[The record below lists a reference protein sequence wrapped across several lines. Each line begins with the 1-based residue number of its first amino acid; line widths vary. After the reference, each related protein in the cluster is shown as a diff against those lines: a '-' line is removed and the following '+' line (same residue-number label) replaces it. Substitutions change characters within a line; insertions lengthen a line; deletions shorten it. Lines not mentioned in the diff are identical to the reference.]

1 MRELIRNYKQFDE
14 FIRVQLFVLFIV
26 TLSWSLVLP
35 IVTKLQGILWTTSMI
50 SAYLILHKLSVF
62 IMPYFKKVSLK
73 SSYKTLI
80 ILDIIYMLSMFI
92 YFIDINTFIYVE
104 AILVVIYGLSVNIFG
119 INYSMYVMKK
129 YDSEVFKDT
138 QYLEQI
144 AMACAGIIGY
154 LIVIIVG
161 EITKD
166 MGMSIKF
173 FMVFI
178 LFNLIVQFYN
188 YNKHWKQLKEG
199 KN

>member
-62 IMPYFKKVSLK
+62 IMPYFKEVSLK
-73 SSYKTLI
+73 NSYKILI

-92 YFIDINTFIYVE
+92 YFIDVNIFIYVE
-104 AILVVIYGLSVNIFG
+104 AILVVIYGLSVSIFG

-129 YDSEVFKDT
+129 YDSN
-138 QYLEQI
+138 
-144 AMACAGIIGY
+144 C
-154 LIVIIVG
+154 
-161 EITKD
+161 
-166 MGMSIKF
+166 
-173 FMVFI
+173 
-178 LFNLIVQFYN
+178 YN
-188 YNKHWKQLKEG
+188 CR
-199 KN
+199 

>member
-1 MRELIRNYKQFDE
+1 
-14 FIRVQLFVLFIV
+14 LFVLFIV

-35 IVTKLQGILWTTSMI
+35 IVTKLQGVLWTTSMI

-62 IMPYFKKVSLK
+62 IMPYFKEVSLK

-80 ILDIIYMLSMFI
+80 ILDIVYMLFMFI
-92 YFIDINTFIYVE
+92 YFININVFIYVE
-104 AILVVIYGLSVNIFG
+104 AILVIIYGLSVSIFG

-129 YDSEVFKDT
+129 YDSTVFKDT
-138 QYLEQI
+138 QYVEQI

-154 LIVIIVG
+154 LIVIVVG
-161 EITKD
+161 EVTKD

-178 LFNLIVQFYN
+178 LFNLLIQFYN
-188 YNKHWKQLKEG
+188 YNKHWKYLEEG
-199 KN
+199 KL